1 MMTDSEKSSKVALI
15 ARVFLNEYHN
25 WQGVYEDIEEGY
37 NFLSG
42 DQYTESQKKYYN
54 AKRRPINVF
63 NTIFPIFNQV
73 LGDFYLNNQKIRVYP
88 TRNGTAELAQMHEDI
103 LYHIELESE
112 GDMEL
117 GKTLLA
123 GLVKV
128 GWLYPRYSN
137 ERQID
142 GSVIFSNVDEYEI
155 LFDSRARNYFVDDG
169 RYLLRSRWATVD
181 DITRAYPHLKTELL
195 SILKD
200 REDSAYFQAWDPAV
214 TEMISHPYFFDRG
227 RYRVIEFHD
236 KVYETTDVWYD
247 QATGESGILTLE
259 GKRREVFMRANPQMK
274 IISKVERKKKV
285 TEVIPALSYF
295 LDQRDADIQD
305 GTFDYVP
312 FFPYNFGKETIKN
325 FGLMKNLIGPQKAFN
340 DMENDQLDILNKQG
354 NAGWYA
360 KPGRIRNYSDL
371 KNFGYE
377 PGLILEIED
386 NVPFD
391 DAVKRVE
398 PPQLPAAHD
407 RMSGKYIEFIK
418 MISGATNNFMGR
430 QEGSEDNASLFAQRV
445 REAQKAL
452 VPSEQNFRRTKRRV
466 LDKCIK
472 LVQKYYTSERLFMIV
487 NPYSGDMKEVI
498 VNQNLGNQVLNDVTT
513 GEYRIAI
520 DELER
525 NPTARRVRF
534 LEKTQLVQMIS
545 QMLGAAAID
554 YRWWLEES
562 DLGDLQKMLQR
573 IEAVLGQQ
581 IAVGQQAEAFEVA
594 KNIIET
600 AKAKQ
605 GLDEAGLPQGGPGK
619 QAVGNK
625 ADYPIVGPA

>member
-1 MMTDSEKSSKVALI
+1 MITESEKSNKVALI

-54 AKRRPINVF
+54 AKRRPVNVF

-73 LGDFYLNNQKIRVYP
+73 LGDFYLNNQKIRVFP
-88 TRNGTAELAQMHEDI
+88 TQNGTAELAQMHEDI
-103 LYHIELESE
+103 LYHIQLESE

-117 GKTLLA
+117 GKALLA

-155 LFDSRARNYFVDDG
+155 MFDSRARNYFADDA

-181 DITRAYPHLKTELL
+181 DIVRAYPHLKTELL

-200 REDSAYFQAWDPAV
+200 REDSAYFQAWDPSTA
-214 TEMISHPYFFDRG
+214 EMVSHPYFFDRG

-236 KVYETTDVWYD
+236 KVYEETDVWHD
-247 QATGESGILTLE
+247 QNTGESGVLTLD
-259 GKRREVFMRANPQMK
+259 GKRRELFLRTNPQ
-274 IISKVERKKKV
+274 ITVITRVERVKKI
-285 TEVIPALSYF
+285 TEVIPALAYF
-295 LDQRDADIQD
+295 LDHRDADVQD
-305 GTFDYVP
+305 QTFDYIP

-340 DMENDQLDILNKQG
+340 DVENDQLDILNKQG

-360 KPGRIRNYSDL
+360 KPSKILNYSDL
-371 KNFGYE
+371 RNFGYE
-377 PGLILEIED
+377 PGLILEIE
-386 NVPFD
+386 NNTPFD
-391 DAVKRVE
+391 DAIRRVE
-398 PPQLPAAHD
+398 PPNLPAAHD

-418 MISGATNNFMGR
+418 MISGATNNFMGM

-466 LDKCIK
+466 FDKCIK
-472 LVQKYYTSERLFMIV
+472 LVQKYYTSERLFLIV
-487 NPYSGDMKEVI
+487 NPFSGEQKELAL
-498 VNQNLGNQVLNDVTT
+498 NQSAGDRILNDVTV

-534 LEKTQLVQMIS
+534 IEKTELVDRIAK
-545 QMLGAAAID
+545 MLGAAAID

-562 DLGDLQKMLQR
+562 DLGDLKYMLQK
-573 IEAVLGQQ
+573 IDAVLGQQ
-581 IAVGQQAEAFEVA
+581 IAAGQQAEAFEVA
-594 KNIIET
+594 KNIIDT

-605 GLDEAGLPQGGPGK
+605 GLDTAGLPAAGGPGK
-619 QAVGNK
+619 PRDQAFINK
-625 ADYPIVGPA
+625 